1 VRRTEDWETQAVY
14 SILGSPGWK
23 VIDDCIRKEIDVKI
37 KELVN
42 KDSMN
47 VADYARL
54 QGEIRTLAGF
64 LNWIKEREKQALESQ
79 N

>member
-1 VRRTEDWETQAVY
+1 M
-14 SILGSPGWK
+14 
-23 VIDDCIRKEIDVKI
+23 IDDCIRKEIVKI

-54 QGEIRTLAGF
+54 QGESDVGWL
-64 LNWIKEREKQALESQ
+64 LN
-79 N
+79 